1 MEVGVQKGRGKVLR
15 SAVMRERGCQRI
27 VVTLLSALTLSV
39 GVSSATAG
47 GAPGSQVIRVDTLTK
62 RQFDQ
67 QLKGLPDNAV
77 IESKRGR
84 FTVGEIRAKGVQK
97 WKEIEAKAQAD
108 DAQKRAKFQAH
119 LAKIEQQRR
128 AKLEADRAKAM
139 AEFTR
144 LRLAPAA
151 SAQREVIQQEAAQL
165 FQRSKTAS
173 PAERAQ
179 IEQRAGQLLQQLQQ
193 LGR

>member
-1 MEVGVQKGRGKVLR
+1 
-15 SAVMRERGCQRI
+15 MRVRGCQRI
-27 VVTLLSALTLSV
+27 VGTVLSALTLSA

-47 GAPGSQVIRVDTLTK
+47 GPPGSQIIRVDTLTK

-67 QLKGLPDNAV
+67 QLKVLPESAV

-97 WKEIEAKAQAD
+97 GREIEAKSQAG
-108 DAQKRAKFQAH
+108 DAQMQAKLQAH
-119 LAKIEQQRR
+119 LARIEQQRQ

-144 LRLAPAA
+144 LSLTPAA
-151 SAQREVIQQEAAQL
+151 PAQREMIQQEAAQL
-165 FQRSKTAS
+165 SQRSKTAS
-173 PAERAQ
+173 PAERAR
-179 IEQRAGQLLQQLQQ
+179 IEERAGQLLQQLQRMGQ
-193 LGR
+193 

>member
-1 MEVGVQKGRGKVLR
+1 MALK
-15 SAVMRERGCQRI
+15 SAVMRARGCQRI
-27 VVTLLSALTLSV
+27 VVTLVSAFTLSV
-39 GVSSATAG
+39 GVPSALAG
-47 GAPGSQVIRVDTLTK
+47 GAPGSQVMRVDTLTK

-67 QLKGLPDNAV
+67 QLKVLPDSAV

-84 FTVGEIRAKGVQK
+84 LTVGEIRAKGMQK

-108 DAQKRAKFQAH
+108 DAEMKVKYQGELQKWQ
-119 LAKIEQQRR
+119 QQRQ

-144 LRLAPAA
+144 LSLAPAA

-173 PAERAQ
+173 PAEQAQ
-179 IEQRAGQLLQQLQQ
+179 IEQRAAQLLQQLQQ
-193 LGR
+193 TGR

>member
-1 MEVGVQKGRGKVLR
+1 
-15 SAVMRERGCQRI
+15 MRVRGCQRI
-27 VVTLLSALTLSV
+27 VVTVLSALTLSV

-62 RQFDQ
+62 RQFYQ
-67 QLKGLPDNAV
+67 QLKVLPESAV

-97 WKEIEAKAQAD
+97 WREIEAKSQAG
-108 DAQKRAKFQAH
+108 DAQMQAKFQAH
-119 LAKIEQQRR
+119 LARIEQQRQ

-144 LRLAPAA
+144 LSLAPAA
-151 SAQREVIQQEAAQL
+151 PAQREVIQQEAAQL
-165 FQRSKTAS
+165 SQRSKTAS
-173 PAERAQ
+173 PADRAR
-179 IEQRAGQLLQQLQQ
+179 IEERAGQLLQQLQQ
-193 LGR
+193 MGQ